1 MPHDRLC
8 GTRLRTWPQ
17 QAPPRPDSS
26 PPRPDA
32 RLSARLPRGR
42 GCWKGCLLDEEGVA
56 VHSTHCCRRS
66 WAQAQGPQVAPLC
79 LRFSTSPFLTCA
91 RLADGDKAI
100 WRQADVPNPALLG
113 AHPPFPSPTRLLITL
128 AFARGSQGPQQ
139 DFGEVCLQPL
149 VTNTVSAFPSR
160 KFCWQGSWLPGS
172 CLIPALGSGGGAGS
186 QTQLRGPW
194 WRSASCSLSRPA
206 LRPRGVCLAHV
217 HTPARHPLQPQA
229 QPARCSAPLD
239 SARVEPAVLPAPPAS
254 AALRPDGRAGP
265 GHSQTSSP
273 LGRS

>member
-1 MPHDRLC
+1 M
-8 GTRLRTWPQ
+8 
-17 QAPPRPDSS
+17 
-26 PPRPDA
+26 
-32 RLSARLPRGR
+32 
-42 GCWKGCLLDEEGVA
+42 
-56 VHSTHCCRRS
+56 
-66 WAQAQGPQVAPLC
+66 APLR

-172 CLIPALGSGGGAGS
+172 CLIPALGSGGG
-186 QTQLRGPW
+186 RGA
-194 WRSASCSLSRPA
+194 RLSCGAPGGALPPA
-206 LRPRGVCLAHV
+206 LSPGLPRVHGACAWRTCTHPRGTPCSPRPSPHVAPHPWTLRVLSQRSCL
-217 HTPARHPLQPQA
+217 HPQRQQPCVQTGG
-229 QPARCSAPLD
+229 QDLVIPKPRPLW
-239 SARVEPAVLPAPPAS
+239 AVLNHREGCTGVAS
-254 AALRPDGRAGP
+254 GFLC
-265 GHSQTSSP
+265 
-273 LGRS
+273 